1 LAADPAGR
9 ATRIERDAA
18 PEADATRDLYE
29 RYASQIFGYCVHR
42 LGSREEAED
51 AVQSTF
57 LNAFRALGRGV
68 VPESESAWLFKI
80 AENVC
85 HSRHRSSWRRG
96 RVESPSDLDAFQ
108 DVLPAPVQAHE
119 DLIPLAEALERL
131 PENQRRAILLREWQG
146 LSYREIAQELQLS
159 QSAIETLIFR
169 ARRSL
174 VEGLE
179 APPAQR
185 RGLAFRRATHGI
197 DAGWVVGLLKALFAG
212 GAAVK
217 AAAVAV
223 AVTGATVGV
232 RHHHVVHHAAPA
244 PKPLAKAYVARRVDR
259 PAVAHVAPAPVVR
272 APAQRR
278 AKPRAAPRVVAVSRR
293 TAPSRGPVGPGPA
306 PAPAPK
312 PPRELTA
319 DPPPQPAPPPPPPTL
334 EQESPGVVP
343 ASKGRPSSPPPPAHA
358 TTSSPPATDVP
369 ALTQTVTV
377 TGG

>member
-1 LAADPAGR
+1 MAADPAGR
-9 ATRIERDAA
+9 ATRIEREGGA

-29 RYASQIFGYCVHR
+29 RYSGQVFGYCVQR

-96 RVESPSDLDAFQ
+96 RIESPSDLDAFQ
-108 DVLPAPVQAHE
+108 DVLPAPVRAHE
-119 DLIPLAEALERL
+119 DLIPLAAALERL
-131 PENQRRAILLREWQG
+131 PQNQRRAILLREWQG
-146 LSYREIAQELQLS
+146 LSYREIADELQLS
-159 QSAIETLIFR
+159 QSAVETLIFR

-179 APPAQR
+179 APVPR
-185 RGLAFRRATHGI
+185 MRGNGLRRAAHGI
-197 DAGWVVGLLKALFAG
+197 DVGWIVGFLKALFAG

-223 AVTGATVGV
+223 AVTGATVGAH
-232 RHHHVVHHAAPA
+232 RHHAVHSAAPA
-244 PKPLAKAYVARRVDR
+244 TRPPAKAQVRRQVVDR
-259 PAVAHVAPAPVVR
+259 PVVHVAPAAVVR
-272 APAQRR
+272 ASVPKRV
-278 AKPRAAPRVVAVSRR
+278 KPRPAPRPALVGHRAVP
-293 TAPSRGPVGPGPA
+293 ARGPVAAESG

-312 PPRELTA
+312 PPRVLSA
-319 DPPPQPAPPPPPPTL
+319 DPPPPPPPPTL
-334 EQESPGVVP
+334 EEESPQVVP
-343 ASKGRPSSPPPPAHA
+343 DAKPKPSSPPPSHE
-358 TTSSPPATDVP
+358 TTTQSSDPPPELEAS
-369 ALTQTVTV
+369 TQTVTE
-377 TGG
+377 GGG